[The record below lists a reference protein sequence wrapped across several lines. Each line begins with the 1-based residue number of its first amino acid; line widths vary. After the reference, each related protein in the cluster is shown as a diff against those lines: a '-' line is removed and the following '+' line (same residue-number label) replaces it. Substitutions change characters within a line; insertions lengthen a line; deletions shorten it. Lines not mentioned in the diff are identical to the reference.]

1 MTSIPRRPAEV
12 VAVIPARGGSKG
24 LPRKNL
30 RLLGGIPLVVHA
42 IRQAQSAREVQRV
55 IVSTEDDEIA
65 DVALGAGAEVLRR
78 PPELASDEATDL
90 QVFVHVLAALE
101 EAEGAVP
108 ELLVQVRATS
118 PVRRPPLI
126 DLAIR
131 TLRTDPA
138 ADSLRTVSL
147 AAFTPYKMWTLDEK
161 GIASP
166 LLARESHLLAKD
178 WFDGPR
184 QALPD
189 AFEHDGL
196 VDVVRSR
203 TVRAGS
209 MAGHRIIGLTHADP
223 AVDIDREADLLDAE
237 RLLRPVGGAAARCDV
252 GIRQGQLVPAWN
264 GAPQRFPRGRW
275 EEEFEL
281 AARCGLPNIELSIDR
296 RDSDANPVFAAAGRA
311 DLVRVARRYGVTTAS
326 ACLDDLLHNPL
337 VHRPVEAFVGELARD
352 LSEVSVATAV
362 FPLRGASA
370 YLWPPPPKLVAT
382 LRRLGDQYARFG
394 IRIALET
401 DLPGSD
407 LFRFL
412 GVVAHRNIGICF
424 DTGNPTALG
433 HETAEDV
440 RLLGPAIWHVHVKDN
455 DAFGV
460 DVSLATGSTRITAI
474 LAALHSA
481 GYAGALTLETPQG
494 PIPTQAA
501 ARFRD
506 YVLSLWTCGTTY

>member
-1 MTSIPRRPAEV
+1 M
-12 VAVIPARGGSKG
+12 
-24 LPRKNL
+24 
-30 RLLGGIPLVVHA
+30 
-42 IRQAQSAREVQRV
+42 

-65 DVALGAGAEVLRR
+65 DVALSAGAEVPFRR
-78 PPELASDEATDL
+78 PAELASDHATDL

-131 TLRTDPA
+131 TLRADPT

-147 AAFTPYKMWTLDEK
+147 AGFTPYKMWTLDEE

-166 LLARESHLLAKD
+166 LLRHDSHLLSKD

-189 AFEHDGL
+189 VFQHDGL

-209 MAGHRIIGLTHADP
+209 MAGHRVIGLTHADP
-223 AVDIDREADLLDAE
+223 AVDIDDAADLQDAE
-237 RLLRPVGGAAARCDV
+237 RLLKPVRGVLRRSDV
-252 GIRQGQLVPAWN
+252 GIMQGRLVPACN
-264 GAPQRFPRGRW
+264 GELQRFPRGRW

-281 AARCGLPNIELSIDR
+281 AARCGLTNIELIVDR
-296 RDSDANPVFAAAGRA
+296 RDSDANPVFSADGRA
-311 DLVRVARRYGVTTAS
+311 DLVRAARRNGVTTAS
-326 ACLDDLLHNPL
+326 ACLDDLLDNPVIDPL
-337 VHRPVEAFVGELARD
+337 VEAFLGELAGD
-352 LSEVSVATAV
+352 LQQLNVATAV
-362 FPLRGASA
+362 FPLMGASA
-370 YLWPPPPKLVAT
+370 ASWPPPRELVAT
-382 LRRLGDQYARFG
+382 LRRLGDRYARFG

-401 DLPGSD
+401 DLPGPV
-407 LFRFL
+407 LYRFL
-412 GVVAHRNIGICF
+412 GVVAHHNIGICY
-424 DTGNPTALG
+424 DTGNTTALG
-433 HETAEDV
+433 HETVEDV
-440 RLLGPAIWHVHVKDN
+440 RLLGPAIWHVHVKDM
-455 DAFGV
+455 DALGV
-460 DVSLATGSTRITAI
+460 NVPLAAGGARTPAI
-474 LAALHSA
+474 LAELCSV
-481 GYAGALTLETPQG
+481 GYVGALTLETSRG

-506 YVLSLWTCGTTY
+506 YVLSHLAC

>member
-1 MTSIPRRPAEV
+1 M
-12 VAVIPARGGSKG
+12 AVIPARGGSKG

-65 DVALGAGAEVLRR
+65 DVALAAGAEVLRR
-78 PPELASDEATDL
+78 PAELASDDATDL
-90 QVFVHVLAALE
+90 QVFAHVLAALE
-101 EAEGAVP
+101 EAEGEVP

-131 TLRTDPA
+131 TLRADPA

-147 AAFTPYKMWTLDEK
+147 AGFTPYKMWALDAK

-166 LLARESHLLAKD
+166 LLKHESHRLAKD

-189 AFEHDGL
+189 VFEHDGL

-209 MAGHRIIGLTHADP
+209 MAGQRIIGLTHADP
-223 AVDIDREADLLDAE
+223 SVDIDREADLLDAE
-237 RLLRPVGGAAARCDV
+237 RLLRTVDGAAARCDV
-252 GIRQGQLVPAWN
+252 GIRQGHFAPARN
-264 GAPQRFPRGRW
+264 SAPQCVPRGRW

-281 AARCGLPNIELSIDR
+281 AARCGLSTIELSIDR
-296 RDSDANPVFAAAGRA
+296 RDSDANPVFTAAGRA
-311 DLVRVARRYGVTTAS
+311 DLVRVASRHGVTTAS
-326 ACLDDLLHNPL
+326 ARLDDLLHNPL
-337 VHRPVEAFVGELARD
+337 AHRPVEEFVGELASD
-352 LSEVSVATAV
+352 LSEMSVATAV

-370 YLWPPPPKLVAT
+370 SSWPPHPELVAT
-382 LRRLGDQYARFG
+382 LRRLGDRYARFG

-412 GVVAHRNIGICF
+412 GVVAHRNVGVCF
-424 DTGNPTALG
+424 DTGSTTALG
-433 HETAEDV
+433 HETVEDV
-440 RLLGPAIWHVHVKDN
+440 RLLGPAIWHVHVKN
-455 DAFGV
+455 KDAFGV
-460 DVSLATGSTRITAI
+460 DVSLATGGTRIAAI
-474 LAALHSA
+474 LAELHSA
-481 GYAGALTLETPQG
+481 GYVGVLTLETG

-501 ARFRD
+501 TRFRD
-506 YVLSLWTCGTTY
+506 HVLSLWGC